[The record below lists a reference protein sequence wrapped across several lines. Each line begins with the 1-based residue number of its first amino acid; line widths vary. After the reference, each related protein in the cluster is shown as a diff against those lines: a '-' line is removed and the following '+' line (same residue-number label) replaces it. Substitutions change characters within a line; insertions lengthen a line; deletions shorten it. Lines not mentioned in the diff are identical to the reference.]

1 MAVRSPSILVLPD
14 VPNRYSRLTAWKEI
28 AARNPSL
35 NGMEPDTEAL
45 LVNRMGGTREH
56 YVVPLD
62 RCYELV
68 GLIRLHWRG
77 LSGGEDAWREIR
89 RFFTALQEAGR
100 A

>member
-1 MAVRSPSILVLPD
+1 
-14 VPNRYSRLTAWKEI
+14 
-28 AARNPSL
+28 
-35 NGMEPDTEAL
+35 MEPDTVPCSSIAWASE
-45 LVNRMGGTREH
+45 REH

-77 LSGGEDAWREIR
+77 LSGGEDAWRAIGQ
-89 RFFTALQEAGR
+89 FFAALQEAGR